1 MEKIADVVRDAAH
14 ILQVIVGFGQHHD
27 YTYNTTTK
35 STPRYFGSCK
45 VSATNWIR
53 LEIPRNVIVLQS
65 CEIFGPKIE
74 AVSPVLRTLCKAGAV
89 IIDNTN
95 VVTAKNHRKLNI
107 PDGL

>member
-1 MEKIADVVRDAAH
+1 M
-14 ILQVIVGFGQHHD
+14 
-27 YTYNTTTK
+27 
-35 STPRYFGSCK
+35 
-45 VSATNWIR
+45 
-53 LEIPRNVIVLQS
+53 VLQS

-107 PDGL
+107 PDGTLEANTSLSLEAYLDNGRTPKRDLQSR